1 MIRLTICS
9 KWQVLHVWAG
19 NSPSKS
25 FESEKIREIKTE
37 ELRGREMTDSQRLQ
51 ISNEGIYKTLPERR
65 NWLATL
71 FFLCIDFHS
80 RV

>member
-9 KWQVLHVWAG
+9 KRQVLHVWAG

-25 FESEKIREIKTE
+25 FESEKTREIKTE

-51 ISNEGIYKTLPERR
+51 ISNEGIHKTLPERR
-65 NWLATL
+65 LATL